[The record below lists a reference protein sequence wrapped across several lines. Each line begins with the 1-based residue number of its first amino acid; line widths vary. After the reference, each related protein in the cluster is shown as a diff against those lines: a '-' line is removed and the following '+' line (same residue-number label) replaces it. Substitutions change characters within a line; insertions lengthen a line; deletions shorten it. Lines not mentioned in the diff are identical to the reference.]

1 MRLKPEQVPATL
13 ERDLLAVWLIT
24 GDEPLLREE
33 AADAVRAA
41 ARRAGYDERQVLEAD
56 GGFDWQRLAAA
67 ADNLSLF
74 AERRIIDLRLP
85 VGKPGQAGGRAIADY
100 CARPPADTVL
110 LITAPRLDGNTRK
123 AAWVNAID
131 RAGAVVQVWPVERGE
146 LPRWLAGRMRGLGL
160 DPTSDAVELLAER
173 SEGNLL
179 AAVQEIEKLRLL
191 VPAGAVDA
199 DAVRRAVAD
208 SARFDVFDLAAA
220 AIDGDRVR
228 CARVVGGL
236 REEGVEPT
244 LILWAL
250 AREVRLV
257 VQVAAAGSD
266 AEAVLRRNQAF
277 GPRKARI
284 QRAARR
290 VGIRRWQGLLARCAR
305 VDRVLKGVAPGRTW
319 DELLQLSLRIAGGAG
334 QGRRPQQRERA

>member
-13 ERDLLAVWLIT
+13 ERELLPVWLIT
-24 GDEPLLREE
+24 GDEPLLRDE

-41 ARRAGYDERQVLEAD
+41 ARRAGHDERQVLEVES
-56 GGFDWQRLAAA
+56 GFDWQRLAAA

-85 VGKPGQAGGRAIADY
+85 SGKPGQTGGRAIADY

-131 RAGAVVQVWPVERGE
+131 RAGAVVQVWPLERGE
-146 LPRWLAGRMRGLGL
+146 LPRWLAGRMRQVGIH
-160 DPTSDAVELLAER
+160 PTSDAVELLAER

-191 VPAGAVDA
+191 VPAGEVDA

-208 SARFDVFDLAAA
+208 SARFDVFDLVAA
-220 AIDGDRVR
+220 AIDGDRAR
-228 CARVVGGL
+228 CARVVAGL

-244 LILWAL
+244 LVLWAL

-257 VQVAAAGSD
+257 GQVAAAGPD

-290 VGIRRWQGLLARCAR
+290 TGPRRWQGLLMRCAR
-305 VDRVLKGVAPGRTW
+305 ADRVIKGVAPGRTW
-319 DELLQLSLRIAGGAG
+319 DELLQLSLRIAGGST